1 MFVTFIIILR
11 WYFSQ
16 IMDYRDT
23 RAYIL
28 DPCIQEFLYVEITT
42 KKKICFWK
50 RVIWIRLHLLFLYHF
65 LWCSFK
71 NCDKSVVCSSDKM
84 QCILDF
90 VGKRIKNSK
99 YGNRANTGFWI
110 VLSVFCSRVMERNLS
125 VHHTCIFNFFLYVV
139 LRE

>member
-1 MFVTFIIILR
+1 MCLKKEIVCRNYNEKNLFSKKSDLNKLSLYSYSIISYGTAL
-11 WYFSQ
+11 
-16 IMDYRDT
+16 
-23 RAYIL
+23 
-28 DPCIQEFLYVEITT
+28 
-42 KKKICFWK
+42 
-50 RVIWIRLHLLFLYHF
+50 
-65 LWCSFK
+65 

-99 YGNRANTGFWI
+99 YGNRANTGFWNL
-110 VLSVFCSRVMERNLS
+110 LSVFCSRVMERNLS